1 MRIKFA
7 WIVPLSLTLATA
19 GQAAVVSG
27 NPLSNEEL
35 AQEVFRRIDQT
46 WGGDT
51 ASLTVAAERG
61 LVVLTGEAPSPPLAR
76 QAEDIAEATPGVIEV
91 MNRLETRLR

>member
-1 MRIKFA
+1 MHSKFV
-7 WIVPLSLTLATA
+7 WIAPIFLALATA

-27 NPLSNEEL
+27 NPLDNEGL
-35 AQEVFRRIDQT
+35 AREVYRRIEQA

-76 QAEDIAEATPGVIEV
+76 QAEDIAEATPGVVEV